1 MTPHWVGMV
10 GTALVMA
17 AFVPQISLLLKSKKV
32 GALNL
37 NSTVLNMMA
46 TLSLFAYAIVRDN
59 TIFIVTLGFQLAA
72 AIVILVLNIRY
83 QDKTS

>member
-17 AFVPQISLLLKSKKV
+17 AFVPQIHLLLKSHKA

-37 NSTVLNMMA
+37 KSTMLNMMA
-46 TLSLFAYAIVRDN
+46 SLSLFAYAIVRDN
-59 TIFIVTLGFQLAA
+59 MIFIVTLGFQLAA

-83 QDKTS
+83 QDRAS